1 MSGEKI
7 LIIDDEASIRAN
19 IQRFLRLEGY
29 VVQEAVNG
37 FAGLA
42 SVAANPPD
50 LIICDVMM
58 PEMDGFTVLA
68 KLRERT
74 ETATIPFIFLTASV
88 EQDDQRFGLAIG
100 ANAYL
105 SKPFKLSELLAMV
118 RQKLAS

>member
-7 LIIDDEASIRAN
+7 LIIDDEAPIRAN

-29 VVQEAVNG
+29 LVHEAVNG
-37 FAGLA
+37 YAGLA
-42 SVAANPPD
+42 SIAANPPD

-68 KLRERT
+68 KLRENA
-74 ETATIPFIFLTASV
+74 ETAAIPFVFLTASV
-88 EQDDQRFGLAIG
+88 EQDDQRFGLALG

-105 SKPFKLSELLAMV
+105 SKPFSLAELLALV
-118 RQKLAS
+118 RQKLTK